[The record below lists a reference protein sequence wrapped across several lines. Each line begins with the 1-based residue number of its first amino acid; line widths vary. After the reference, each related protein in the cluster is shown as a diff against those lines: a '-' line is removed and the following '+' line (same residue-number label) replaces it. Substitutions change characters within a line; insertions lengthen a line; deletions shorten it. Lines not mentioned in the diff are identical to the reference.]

1 MNVLFN
7 YMKFAIYQILG
18 FLLSLPKLN
27 KIKKNPNK
35 FSLKEKFEFLQ
46 RQAKNSLSIVDIKLN
61 ILGSEFLPDEPVLFV
76 SNHTSMLDSFI
87 LAASVDRPIG
97 CVIADEPIWKNL
109 PIISEWTRL
118 IKCVYIDRKNN
129 REGLKSINE
138 ASNNILGGHSMAIF
152 PEGDL
157 TWVKDPNSIVSNF
170 RIGSLKIAYKAGCPI
185 VPFVIKNSRE
195 TYQGYHPIGKIKSI
209 PVEVEFLNPIY
220 DHINDP
226 KLKSSLLAENI
237 RNKMIEKIEEFKES
251 NIF

>member
-76 SNHTSMLDSFI
+76 ANHTSMLDSFI

-109 PIISEWTRL
+109 PIISEWTKL
-118 IKCVYIDRKNN
+118 IKCVYINRKNN

-138 ASNNILGGHSMAIF
+138 ASNNILNGHSMAIF

-170 RIGSLKIAYKAGCPI
+170 RNGSLKIAYKAGCPI

-209 PVEVEFLNPIY
+209 SVEVEFLNPIY

-226 KLKSSLLAENI
+226 KLKSSLLAESI
-237 RNKMIEKIEEFKES
+237 RNKMIEKIKDFKES
-251 NIF
+251 SKF